1 MKSLLFNENEY
12 KIIEL
17 VFLFGIAF
25 NNKKLLIINSIIFT
39 YLLFFYRYKT
49 VDVINNDN
57 LLISPC
63 TGKIMKIED
72 LCEFNKIYIF
82 LSPMDNHTQI
92 IPYSGKI
99 VKYEEIDGKDFVA
112 YKIDKNDNK
121 RNRFITEIETSFGN
135 IEIIQNTGLLAKRI
149 KNFKKIGD
157 NVKKGDLLGMIKFG
171 SRVDIKIPKCFHLKV
186 KESQKIKIGE
196 IISEL

>member
-12 KIIEL
+12 KIIAL
-17 VFLFGIAF
+17 VFLFGIII
-25 NNKKLLIINSIIFT
+25 NNKKVLIINTIIFI
-39 YLLFFYRYKT
+39 YLVFFYRYNK
-49 VDVINNDN
+49 VDVIDNDN

-72 LCEFNKIYIF
+72 LGDSNKIYIF

-99 VKYEEIDGKDFVA
+99 VKYEEIDGEDFAA
-112 YKIDKNDNK
+112 YKIDENDNK
-121 RNRFITEIETSFGN
+121 RNRFITEIKTNFGN
-135 IEIIQNTGLLAKRI
+135 IEIIQNTGVLAKRI

-157 NVKKGDLLGMIKFG
+157 NVKKGNLLGMIKFG
-171 SRVDIKIPKCFHLKV
+171 SRVDIKIPKCFTLKV
-186 KESQKIKIGE
+186 HEGKKIKIGE